1 MVLRIVVREIETDKS
16 ATHHPARGDASCQAS
31 LCVMLGMPICRLRQ
45 VGNGLRY
52 TKKFNLKDKSRAA
65 GDTWLRKTSIAHL
78 SRDVQFPFVAYMH
91 LLQSNNPAID
101 KVAESACQR
110 CSATTAIELFAV
122 NGLSC
127 IVSRNDAS
135 DVRLLA
141 RLVALLQ
148 HLVIY
153 SSGQCFYAFFLR
165 FFFKPFPVGLY
176 IFSFTHFCFLN
187 RMLFTEREYLRLAT

>member
-1 MVLRIVVREIETDKS
+1 MVLRIVVREIETDKT
-16 ATHHPARGDASCQAS
+16 ATHHPRRRVVPGEFMRYVRNVNMSSCID
-31 LCVMLGMPICRLRQ
+31 GNRLR
-45 VGNGLRY
+45 Y
-52 TKKFNLKDKSRAA
+52 SKKFNLKDKSRAA

-78 SRDVQFPFVAYMH
+78 SRNVQFPFVAYMH

-110 CSATTAIELFAV
+110 CSATTAVELFAV

-165 FFFKPFPVGLY
+165 FCFKPFLVGLY

-187 RMLFTEREYLRLAT
+187 RMLFTEREYLRLVT